1 MATVQTPIAEGDRTP
16 NREIP
21 PMSYPRRVRAAA
33 RLAWKTLRTGQHLT
47 VEAYLNGARDGMDS
61 MRSTMHYRLA
71 QRIAAQAQDGAK

>member
-33 RLAWKTLRTGQHLT
+33 RLAWQTMRTGQHLT
-47 VEAYLNGARDGMDS
+47 VEAYFNGTRDGMDTMLAQ
-61 MRSTMHYRLA
+61 MRYRHA
-71 QRIAAQAQDGAK
+71 QRIAAQAQDGA